1 MIAKTIKYVN
11 FNGEN
16 KEKTYYFHMNRI
28 EFMELETSVKGGWLE
43 NLQKKSEMVKKAV
56 DEEEANKKKLEAGE
70 TIPEGTGLASIDTV
84 SVSAEFF
91 DLIKDLVLRCV
102 GEKSEDGEDFVKDE
116 ALKKKFA
123 HSEALAILLEEFFAK
138 PESLSEFIQK
148 AIPSAGAKE
157 LPAPSNN

>member
-70 TIPEGTGLASIDTV
+70 TISEGTGLASIDTV

-102 GEKSEDGEDFVKDE
+102 GEKSEDGEDFV
-116 ALKKKFA
+116 
-123 HSEALAILLEEFFAK
+123 
-138 PESLSEFIQK
+138 
-148 AIPSAGAKE
+148 
-157 LPAPSNN
+157 